1 VSESAPIRVVIADDH
16 KVVRSGLATFLRAF
30 RDLELVGQAANGRE
44 AVALAERERPDVIL
58 MDLMMPEMDGAAAT
72 KAIRERWPEVQ
83 VVALTSFKE
92 DEMVKNVL
100 QAGAIGYLLKDV
112 GADELASAIR
122 SARAGTPTLS
132 PEATAV
138 LLQTTRTPR
147 RPGHD
152 LSTREREVL
161 ALMVEGLNN
170 REIADRLVISPT
182 TAKFHVSAILG
193 KLGVENRTEAV
204 ALAVQHRLV
213 G

>member
-1 VSESAPIRVVIADDH
+1 VSESAPIRVLIVDDH

-44 AVALAERERPDVIL
+44 AVLLAERERPDVVL

-72 KAIRERWPEVQ
+72 KAIRERCPETQ

-138 LLQTTRTPR
+138 LLQTARTPR

-161 ALMVEGLNN
+161 TLMVEGLNN
-170 REIADRLVISPT
+170 RGIADRLVISPT